1 MTNAQSHIRTDEAQD
16 VAGSVRHV
24 LRCWDLATDDPHVW
38 KWIILA
44 LHSALQGACV
54 CHLVTSASPL
64 GVVTKRNTKEWLE
77 YFEESRTNPSLK
89 QPKTVMMNLPELLKA
104 VRKENSAGRPGA
116 GGKVKVS
123 EPELQI
129 LTHLHENLRNQFTH
143 FEPQGWSIEVSGMA
157 KISHLIA
164 RIINEI
170 FDCGSAFMHLSPKK
184 QDLLQV
190 DLKALSE
197 VQQPPNSNCE
207 NEDDDSTLSDWFSS
221 LK

>member
-1 MTNAQSHIRTDEAQD
+1 
-16 VAGSVRHV
+16 
-24 LRCWDLATDDPHVW
+24 
-38 KWIILA
+38 
-44 LHSALQGACV
+44 
-54 CHLVTSASPL
+54 
-64 GVVTKRNTKEWLE
+64 
-77 YFEESRTNPSLK
+77 
-89 QPKTVMMNLPELLKA
+89 
-104 VRKENSAGRPGA
+104 
-116 GGKVKVS
+116 
-123 EPELQI
+123 
-129 LTHLHENLRNQFTH
+129 
-143 FEPQGWSIEVSGMA
+143 MA